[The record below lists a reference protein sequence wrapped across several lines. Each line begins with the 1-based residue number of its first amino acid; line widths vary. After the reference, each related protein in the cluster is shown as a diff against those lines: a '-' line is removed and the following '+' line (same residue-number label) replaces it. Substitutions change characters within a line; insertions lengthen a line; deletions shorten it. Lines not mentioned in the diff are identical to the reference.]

1 MHGRLLELAPG
12 SVTVGFTRAAGFHR
26 TAVSNATGR
35 EVIERALTEHFGQ
48 PTRLIVDESTE
59 RADAAGP
66 SLAES
71 SAQAREAHQRSTG
84 DMVRNHPAVRAAL
97 SLLGGE
103 VEHIQVLQPEQPPA
117 VREAAPSDEDA
128 G

>member
-12 SVTVGFTRAAGFHR
+12 TVTVGFTKAAGFHR

-35 EVIERALTEHFGQ
+35 EVIERALSDHFGQ
-48 PTRLIVDESTE
+48 PTRLVVDERTE

-84 DMVRNHPAVRAAL
+84 DMVRSHPAVRAAL
-97 SLLGGE
+97 ALLGGE
-103 VEHIQVLQPEQPPA
+103 VEHIQVLQPDQGRP
-117 VREAAPSDEDA
+117 VNEATPSDDD
-128 G
+128 GG

>member
-12 SVTVGFTRAAGFHR
+12 AVTLGFTRAAGFHR

-35 EVIERALTEHFGQ
+35 EVVERALSEHFGQ
-48 PTRLIVDESTE
+48 PTRLIIDEGTD
-59 RADAAGP
+59 RADAAAP

-84 DMVRNHPAVRAAL
+84 EMVRNHPAVRAAL

-103 VEHIQVLQPEQPPA
+103 VEHIQVLQPEQPQT
-117 VREAAPSDEDA
+117 VRDTTPTDDDA